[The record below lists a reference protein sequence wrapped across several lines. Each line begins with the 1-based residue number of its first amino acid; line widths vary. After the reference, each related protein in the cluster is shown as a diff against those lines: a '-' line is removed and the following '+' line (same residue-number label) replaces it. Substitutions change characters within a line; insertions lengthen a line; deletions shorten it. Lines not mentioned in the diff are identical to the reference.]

1 MMIAKELYTTAT
13 MSNVIYLHYHYD
25 YDNSKELPC
34 RDAKCYQKL
43 LDHKKKLQEYQDQV
57 DCDLAR
63 KENLILIEDMIQDPR
78 IDNYNDY

>member
-1 MMIAKELYTTAT
+1 
-13 MSNVIYLHYHYD
+13 VV
-25 YDNSKELPC
+25 C

-43 LDHKKKLQEYQDQV
+43 LEDKKKLQEYQDQV

-78 IDNYNDY
+78 IDEVTTLQAAITSLLLAKQVCDDMARLRRITNNASV

>member
-1 MMIAKELYTTAT
+1 

-25 YDNSKELPC
+25 YDNSKEVAC

-43 LDHKKKLQEYQDQV
+43 LDDKKKLEEYQFQV

-63 KENLILIEDMIQDPR
+63 KENLRVVEDMIQDPR

>member
-1 MMIAKELYTTAT
+1 

-25 YDNSKELPC
+25 YDNSKEVAC
-34 RDAKCYQKL
+34 RDAKCYQKRL
-43 LDHKKKLQEYQDQV
+43 EDKKKLEEYQFEI

-63 KENLILIEDMIQDPR
+63 KENLKIVEDMIQDPR

>member
-1 MMIAKELYTTAT
+1 

-25 YDNSKELPC
+25 YDNDVQTTC

-43 LDHKKKLQEYQDQV
+43 LDDKKKLEEYQFQV

-63 KENLILIEDMIQDPR
+63 KENLRVVEDMIQDPR
-78 IDNYNDY
+78 IDNYNDYWYK

>member
-1 MMIAKELYTTAT
+1 
-13 MSNVIYLHYHYD
+13 MSDVIYIHYHYD
-25 YDNSKELPC
+25 FDNSNKIVC

-43 LDHKKKLQEYQDQV
+43 LEDKKKLQEYQDQV

-78 IDNYNDY
+78 IDNYNDYWYKLHTW

>member
-1 MMIAKELYTTAT
+1 

-25 YDNSKELPC
+25 YDNSKEVAC
-34 RDAKCYQKL
+34 RDAKCYQKRL
-43 LDHKKKLQEYQDQV
+43 EDKKKLEEYQFEV

-63 KENLILIEDMIQDPR
+63 KENLRIVEDMIQDPR

>member
-1 MMIAKELYTTAT
+1 

-25 YDNSKELPC
+25 YDNSKEVAC
-34 RDAKCYQKL
+34 RDAKCYQKRL
-43 LDHKKKLQEYQDQV
+43 EDKKKLEEYQFQI

-63 KENLILIEDMIQDPR
+63 KENLKIVEDMIQDPR

>member
-1 MMIAKELYTTAT
+1 
-13 MSNVIYLHYHYD
+13 MSNVIYLHVHYD
-25 YDNSKELPC
+25 YDNNRDVVC

-43 LDHKKKLQEYQDQV
+43 LEDKKKLQEYQDQV

-78 IDNYNDY
+78 IDNYNDYWYKLHTW